1 MEILSYKVV
10 TDGCE
15 IRVCCGNGVN
25 YLFFSLSLFCTV
37 SYVYVH
43 YSLRVLFSY
52 LSLILN
58 GTDYIPCF
66 TLKVVGMCH

>member
-25 YLFFSLSLFCTV
+25 YLFFLSLFFV
-37 SYVYVH
+37 QLVMSMFIILYVY
-43 YSLRVLFSY
+43 YSHTF
-52 LSLILN
+52 
-58 GTDYIPCF
+58 P
-66 TLKVVGMCH
+66 